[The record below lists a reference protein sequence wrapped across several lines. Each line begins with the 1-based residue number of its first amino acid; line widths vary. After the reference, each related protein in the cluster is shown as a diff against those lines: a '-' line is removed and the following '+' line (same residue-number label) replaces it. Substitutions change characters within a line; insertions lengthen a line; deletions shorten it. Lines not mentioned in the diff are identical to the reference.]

1 MVAGAGA
8 AGAGAGAAGATIH
21 EDRDDEED
29 ANNTLQRQF
38 PLKMRSITAAGTS
51 ASIPIESLVDNNIDA
66 IFVKITDLYSQDDY
80 TIIYHTLLKIQ
91 TDPQYYMNYID
102 GLNKILEPV
111 NIRIK
116 KWIDDNIVF

>member
-1 MVAGAGA
+1 MANRTDESTGDDDLQLPAKVKSNNSSPSFHSN
-8 AGAGAGAAGATIH
+8 GATTI
-21 EDRDDEED
+21 
-29 ANNTLQRQF
+29 
-38 PLKMRSITAAGTS
+38 TS
-51 ASIPIESLVDNNIDA
+51 AHNDSIIDNNVDF
-66 IFVKITDLYSQDDY
+66 IFVKITELYSQEDY

-91 TDPQYYMNYID
+91 NDPQYYLNYIE